1 MISFILSPSVFFGVL
16 LGLFVVSMFVAFNIL
31 REDSKHKNMDGLLKE
46 ERTAKNELQK
56 NVENLQQEIE
66 RLKKELSFKDELY
79 KGLKG
84 QYDELERD
92 VEKLTTQSQS
102 TEPAQAKTEN
112 PAPKTS
118 IVDLLKSLKKIENT

>member
-1 MISFILSPSVFFGVL
+1 MVSFILSPSVFFGVL
-16 LGLFVVSMFVAFNIL
+16 LGLFVVSMFVAFSIL
-31 REDSKHKNMDGLLKE
+31 REDSKRKNMDGLLKE

-79 KGLKG
+79 RGLKG

-92 VEKLTTQSQS
+92 VERLTIQSQS
-102 TEPAQAKTEN
+102 AGPSLPKTEN